1 VKALFLLFGL
11 LVAAA
16 PATASARRTDLREL
30 VGTMHQ
36 HSAYSDGY
44 PGSTPQ
50 TYFDAARR
58 HGLDFEGSGEHSDN
72 NDIPL
77 VANQECIDT
86 DPAKNEAPD
95 CLNAD
100 PAHPEN
106 AFHKWE
112 ATLAQA
118 RAATTSAFTAF
129 RGFEWS
135 SQRFGHIGVYFTQN
149 ITNALTDG
157 GDVSMDQSLYA
168 WAQRPPALGGGADG
182 LYTFNHPGDKYVCP
196 SVDKCDPTQLSEL
209 NWDHFRYVPA
219 LDDRFFAIE
228 VFNGSSDFGSAPGHN
243 APPEGWYAY
252 ALDRGWHLGA
262 VGAEDKGHHRGDDW
276 GSPALTKTVVLA
288 EDRSEPSLK
297 TAMAARRVYAIRREG
312 YRLRF
317 TVDGH
322 AMGSRLERRAGTPV
336 RVHAAVTAPK
346 GGAAAGGP
354 VRLELVTSGGRIVAA
369 GDDGRLD
376 TALPAT
382 ADRGYLFVRAVQG
395 GQNIAY
401 SSPVWITTRGAAPRR
416 VLAQRRAS
424 LAPAARPQHATP
436 SWAICVL

>member
-1 VKALFLLFGL
+1 MRPAILLAGL
-11 LVAAA
+11 LLAVA
-16 PATASARRTDLREL
+16 PAAASARAGHLQEL

-44 PGSTPQ
+44 PGSTPA
-50 TYFDAARR
+50 TYFDSARR

-72 NDIPL
+72 NDVPI
-77 VANQECIDT
+77 VANQECIDA
-86 DPAKNEAPD
+86 DPAKNEALG

-100 PAHPEN
+100 PQHPEN

-118 RAATTSAFTAF
+118 RAASTSTFTAF

-157 GDVSMDQSLYA
+157 GNASMDTFYS

-182 LYTFNHPGDKYVCP
+182 LYTFNHPGDKYLCP
-196 SVDKCDPTQLSEL
+196 TAGACDATKLPEL
-209 NWDHFRYVPA
+209 NWNHFRYVPA

-262 VGAEDKGHHRGDDW
+262 VGAEDRGHHRGDDW
-276 GSPALTKTVVLA
+276 GSPSLAKTIVLA
-288 EDRSEPSLK
+288 EDRSPAALQR
-297 TAMAARRVYAIRREG
+297 AMRARHVYAIRSDG

-317 TVDGH
+317 TVDGRL
-322 AMGSRLERRAGTPV
+322 MGARLERRAGAPLRV
-336 RVHAAVTAPK
+336 RAAVTAPT
-346 GGAAAGGP
+346 GHRAAGGP

-376 TALPAT
+376 VALPAA
-382 ADRGYLFVRAVQG
+382 ADERYLFVRAVQDG
-395 GQNIAY
+395 ENIAY
-401 SSPVWITTRGAAPRR
+401 SSPVWVTAHGTAPGGAPARRR
-416 VLAQRRAS
+416 VALT
-424 LAPAARPQHATP
+424 PAARPEVSAP
-436 SWAICVL
+436 ALAVCVL